1 MASRLSLPLEI
12 LLEIVERLAEGDLQG
27 VHAFSLVNKRCCS
40 LANLHRFRNVHFTVL
55 GEKRMQVHIERWEQ
69 ILAHN
74 QAFAFVRRLSVHLA
88 ISRPGPSSEY
98 DDMDDPE
105 EREPDEYRHA
115 FNDEDEWTCL
125 KDIYF
130 MLLFHLEPIQMHPPP
145 PPERDT
151 WRPLAAFLRKLP
163 GLEDFVWVTRARF
176 PACLLNVLNQDI
188 PTCRLHLRVFRGF
201 ESLTADGQLNEY
213 ERTLATSRSLSSV
226 VCEVSQGVNSFQE
239 QAIMQMAAGASP
251 GLSQL
256 YML

>member
-1 MASRLSLPLEI
+1 M
-12 LLEIVERLAEGDLQG
+12 QG

-55 GEKRMQVHIERWEQ
+55 GEKRLQVHIERWEQ
-69 ILAHN
+69 ILARN
-74 QAFAFVRRLSVHLA
+74 QAFAFVRRLSVYLA
-88 ISRPGPSSEY
+88 ISGPGPSSEY

-115 FNDEDEWTCL
+115 FTDEDEWTCL
-125 KDIYF
+125 RDIYF
-130 MLLFHLEPIQMHPPP
+130 MLLFQLEPIQTHPPP

-151 WRPLAAFLRKLP
+151 WRPLATFLRKLP
-163 GLEDFVWVTRARF
+163 GLEDFVWVSRARF

-213 ERTLATSRSLSSV
+213 EHTLATSRSLSSV